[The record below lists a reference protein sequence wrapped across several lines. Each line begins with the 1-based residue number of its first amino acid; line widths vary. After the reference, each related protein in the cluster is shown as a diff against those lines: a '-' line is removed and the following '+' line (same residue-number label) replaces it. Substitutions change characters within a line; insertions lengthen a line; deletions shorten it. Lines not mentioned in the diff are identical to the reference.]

1 MTAAAVFWFTGL
13 SGAGKSTIACALK
26 SRLELKGVS
35 VLILDGDY
43 VRKHLHKHLGF
54 SDSDIKQNNLLIAKL
69 CINNRNK
76 YEVILVPIISPFKS
90 SRQLARNMLGN
101 KFYEVYLSVDLD
113 TVVERD
119 VKGLYAK
126 AIDGEIDKGHPK
138 LVTIGLQH
146 AKEKGFDPKMHLIWH
161 DAWTAFN
168 AVDELFSPGPTGT
181 NVNDFRAMLL
191 R

>member
-126 AIDGEIDKGHPK
+126 AIDGEIDN
-138 LVTIGLQH
+138 LIG
-146 AKEKGFDPKMHLIWH
+146 
-161 DAWTAFN
+161 
-168 AVDELFSPGPTGT
+168 FSPGSVYQAPLNADCILDTGCET
-181 NVNDFRAMLL
+181 ETQSLEKLYTFVVKCLSPNELQI
-191 R
+191 